1 MKYVVLVS
9 HGQFAVGLAD
19 SLRML
24 AGKRDDLIAVGLSDG
39 KSADEFSIIFEQA
52 IADIKQNDEIIL
64 LGDLIGGSPLT
75 TAMNVIDKKGMT
87 SQSVIIGGMN
97 LPLALTTILMK
108 DTLSIK
114 DLPDQVLN
122 EACSSLK
129 ELKVVVEDE
138 EEI

>member
-39 KSADEFSIIFEQA
+39 KSADEFSIVFEQA

-97 LPLALTTILMK
+97 LPLALTAILMK